1 MSKSTTSLNDTTETL
16 VISGRQLEY
25 LDQVSFEMNPGMPLA
40 FGAPHVIRTILD
52 RFAQGEIDLTD
63 ASSEEEIAR
72 LGAGRLSGRRGR
84 REPSCL
90 SGRLSSSVSTP
101 RADRPGSRSIL
112 PETGRCRS
120 GRPPRSGHG

>member
-72 LGAGRLSGRRGR
+72 LGAGRL
-84 REPSCL
+84 
-90 SGRLSSSVSTP
+90 
-101 RADRPGSRSIL
+101 
-112 PETGRCRS
+112 
-120 GRPPRSGHG
+120 